1 MTLPVALAVVFFGV
15 AVGVLSA
22 LFGIGGGLV
31 MVPFMVLLLESSQH
45 LAEGTSLLVIVPT
58 AIAGVIAHTR
68 RGFVDFRAAG
78 WLALGGVIGAFIGAR
93 IALASPGATLQIYFA
108 VFLILMGARLIR
120 DGYKARSN
128 PEPANPSSRGRSSR

>member
-1 MTLPVALAVVFFGV
+1 MAIGVVAFGI

-31 MVPFMVLLLESSQH
+31 MVPFMVLLLDRSQH

-58 AIAGVIAHTR
+58 AIAGVIAHAK

-78 WLALGGVIGAFIGAR
+78 WLAVGGVIGAIIGAL
-93 IALASPGATLQIYFA
+93 IALASAGSTLQIYFA
-108 VFLILMGARLIR
+108 VFLVLMGARLIR
-120 DGYKARSN
+120 DGARGSDI
-128 PEPANPSSRGRSSR
+128 PSGEDIAGPRP